1 MTRAQADPPPGAV
14 NVEEPVLLLLFS
26 FELLF
31 LHWIT
36 HFNLKTIPDYTTGT
50 TLICLLAYE
59 EEQYTTST
67 QTLIPHKLLMY
78 PLSLPT
84 HFVQQ
89 QLVTQWHMVNYV
101 KAMLPDVSSSCI
113 QCMRLTH

>member
-67 QTLIPHKLLMY
+67 QTLIP
-78 PLSLPT
+78 LS
-84 HFVQQ
+84 F
-89 QLVTQWHMVNYV
+89 
-101 KAMLPDVSSSCI
+101 SSSTFS
-113 QCMRLTH
+113 QPPQHHNYQT